1 MINWVEVAFEIPFEY
16 PRWRPAQ
23 KNRLERRVAT
33 SLPTKALVRL
43 GRSKPC
49 QMSTLLL
56 DVVHGSS
63 PQRLSER
70 ALPTLPPFPMYAAF
84 PRAEYYGGSVPG
96 DAFDT
101 HTAYPSRE

>member
-1 MINWVEVAFEIPFEY
+1 
-16 PRWRPAQ
+16 
-23 KNRLERRVAT
+23 
-33 SLPTKALVRL
+33 
-43 GRSKPC
+43 
-49 QMSTLLL
+49 MSTLLL

-101 HTAYPSRE
+101 HTAYPSREQRLLVPR